1 MKNIL
6 MKFMLSMLAVILMEL
21 VLWVEVSL
29 EFIEVFLLFV
39 YVTYIR
45 LFNFVYQFFDANDFI
60 FYVDLA

>member
-6 MKFMLSMLAVILMEL
+6 MKFMLSVLAVILMEL
-21 VLWVEVSL
+21 VLSVEVSL